1 MTDAPRQNDNRV
13 KVPKG
18 NTKRLPDRKKAK
30 PQDIFIRFSEPI
42 SPDGKRLKAFLIY
55 RMTPLVIPFDIK
67 ETEQSDDGTSKLV
80 LRFASKTSAYKAV
93 NSFHQ
98 SNKKTTSKIH
108 CSFSKEEDEQQM
120 VMSKVKAETK
130 FDQHMTKI
138 VEAAKTALDKHDVKI
153 REANNEVTRII
164 KALDKSQGLSFE
176 EFDMLSNE
184 KGAREDKLNELS
196 LQRKEFQ
203 SFLSSMRTKCET
215 LKFDPKF
222 ETKLNEL
229 RKYLGVECHRLKCA
243 LPMYAR
249 RKDILNIVKDHQ
261 VSVILGETGSGKS
274 TQMVQYLYQAG
285 FADKGMIACT
295 QPRKIA
301 AVSLATHVASE
312 MASCVGQ
319 TVGYRVG
326 MQKKQSAITKILYM
340 TDHVLLNECLKDN
353 NLADFSCLIIDEAHE
368 RSIYTDL
375 LLGMIKACL
384 RSRPDL
390 KVIVTSATINPGVF
404 VSFFGGP
411 DICPVLKVSGR
422 TFPVTVF
429 YKEDDD
435 KPFPENHEEK
445 AVTKAVQIHTESPI
459 MDGDILVFLTS
470 PLETEKS
477 CEKFEACVSSKDYK
491 CMQLHGKLQA
501 EEQKNV
507 FLPTPPGTRK
517 IVFAT
522 NSAETSITIPG
533 IRFVIDTGLSKEMR
547 FDPRKNINSLSM
559 FPVSKSSAE
568 QRKGRAGRMAPGN
581 CYRLFSE
588 KDFNEM
594 EPNTKPEILRVHLGQ
609 ALLKLLELGV
619 NPLEFD
625 FVESPPKDS
634 LQTAMNTLTDIH
646 AVKDGSIT
654 ELGKW
659 IAKLPLEPRLG
670 VLVKNGI
677 DKGVAVES
685 IVIAACC
692 TSTGIF
698 FRMGTEAEKRAA
710 DVKKTQFCHAG
721 GDLLTMLNVFRAWYS
736 VNEKAKGKWC
746 NDNSINGKSMKGVRE
761 TVNEILT
768 ILRKEMKE
776 EITFSLRPGTEIDPL
791 LQCLVVDCMKHNV
804 CCFLGHEQAGYVT
817 GKQLHHVQVH
827 PSSSLKA
834 LGQIPRLVVYWQLL
848 HTTKAFVTNLTPV
861 DEELL
866 DANGFCILFNIDVDG
881 VAKQRVSL
889 AGKIPTGN
897 FVFKKFVGPM
907 YKYKIEKEDQLRTL
921 CNNSIVILEANREI
935 GEIQLFCNDRYSKL
949 TLGNLE
955 EDINCIAKPL
965 TLETVEAQ
973 LGARKSDSGI
983 RAVIGTGGSVQ
994 DILMP
999 YQFRTVKIRIDGS
1012 APFQSEEEIHNTLSL
1027 YGQIENIYQFKASAK
1042 NALWGKATFR
1052 RQEDALKAFQK
1063 TREVAGTPNDKED
1076 KFDKEMRITLLPERS
1091 MGDRKRTTNFTLKLC
1106 WVRRSSK
1113 GIGYVTLDCPED
1125 MATILSYRTMSID
1138 DSLVEVKL
1146 HKRGNIFLKG
1156 FHFDVTEESVVK
1168 SLAELIGVQPD
1179 RKRFQVVIPRDLV
1192 DTTVDPQKII
1202 KEHVMRFVPEDAFK
1216 VNVINVKPATVR
1228 GLAFVTFTSAEN
1240 FQLVADRLTSGSSI
1254 ILHSNP
1260 VTVSVDLKSSI
1271 YLNKN
1276 VYEATADDIQ
1286 SYIEFARINVPKANI
1301 AVKIFPAGNI
1311 AVDMCASSTADMAFI
1326 KAGIHKVVDGDC
1338 LECATNQ
1345 FISKLFTRNAREH
1358 LKVVEQEEK
1367 AVVIVDDRTMT
1378 VRIQGSS
1385 ESRTKS
1391 LIRINE
1397 YLGKMA
1403 NASEKQ
1409 VSLKG
1414 PNVPIGLMKAMLVKY
1429 GTDLGQMQTD
1439 SGLLSVNLNHR
1450 YHSIT
1455 LTGEPMAIEKATS
1468 MIDVIR
1474 NELDINP
1481 TDPGANSLPEC
1492 PVCLCEIELS
1502 DLTRLEY
1509 CGHAYCQPCLK
1520 LHFQSALR
1528 DKQFPMLCC
1537 VDDCNKP
1544 IVQKDI
1550 RQQIGKGVV
1559 DMKQLALATVSSFV
1573 GKNKETY
1580 RYCITP
1586 DCEMVY
1592 RVSDDG
1598 RMFQCGDCD
1607 VRVCTSCHIQYHDGL
1622 TCAMYQSAKTGE
1634 GSVDMWIKESPTTR
1648 KGCPSCKIGIEK
1660 IDGCNHMTC
1669 TACKAHICWV
1679 CLAFFSS
1686 GRECYGHLQEKHNSF
1701 M

>member
-1 MTDAPRQNDNRV
+1 MADMPRQNVNSEN
-13 KVPKG
+13 VP
-18 NTKRLPDRKKAK
+18 RDK
-30 PQDIFIRFSEPI
+30 PQDIFITFSEPV
-42 SPDGKRLKAFLIY
+42 SSDEKKLKAFLLH
-55 RMTPLVIPFDIK
+55 RMAPLKILFDVRK
-67 ETEQSDDGTSKLV
+67 TKQSKDGTSKLV
-80 LRFASKTSAYKAV
+80 LRFASKTSADEAV

-98 SNKKTTSKIH
+98 SNKTTTSKIH
-108 CSFSKEEDEQQM
+108 CSFSKEEDKQQM

-130 FDQHMTKI
+130 FDQHMTRI
-138 VEAAKTALDKHDVKI
+138 AEAAKTALDKHDIKI
-153 REANNEVTRII
+153 REANNEVRRINE
-164 KALDKSQGLSFE
+164 ALDKSQGLSFE

-203 SFLSSMRTKCET
+203 SFLSSMRTKCES
-215 LKFDPKF
+215 LKFDTKF

-249 RKDILNIVKDHQ
+249 RKDILNVVKDHQ

-274 TQMVQYLYQAG
+274 TQMVQYLYQAR
-285 FADKGMIACT
+285 FADNGIIACT

-301 AVSLATHVASE
+301 AVSLAMHVASE

-340 TDHVLLNECLKDN
+340 TDHVLLNECLRDN
-353 NLADFSCLIIDEAHE
+353 NLSEFSCLIIDEAHE

-429 YKEDDD
+429 YKEDED

-459 MDGDILVFLTS
+459 TDGDILVFLTS

-477 CEKFEACVSSKDYK
+477 CEKFEACMSSKDYK

-501 EEQKNV
+501 EEQKDV
-507 FLPTPPGTRK
+507 FLPTPLGTRK

-547 FDPRKNINSLSM
+547 FDPKKNTNTLSM
-559 FPVSKSSAE
+559 FPVTKSSAE
-568 QRKGRAGRMAPGN
+568 QRKGRAGRMAPGT

-634 LQTAMNTLTDIH
+634 LQTAMNTLTDIQ
-646 AVKDGSIT
+646 AVKNGCIT

-685 IVIAACC
+685 MVIAACC
-692 TSTGIF
+692 TSSGIF
-698 FRMGTEAEKRAA
+698 FRIGSEAEKSAA
-710 DVKKTQFCHAG
+710 DVRKTQFCHAG
-721 GDLLTMLNVFRAWYS
+721 GDLLTMLNAFRAWYR
-736 VNEKAKGKWC
+736 VDEKAKGKWC
-746 NDNSINGKSMKGVRE
+746 NENNINGKSMKGVRE

-768 ILRKEMKE
+768 ILRKEMEE
-776 EITFSLRPGTEIDPL
+776 EIKFSLRPGTEVDQL
-791 LQCLVVDCMKHNV
+791 LQCLVIDCMKHNV

-817 GKQLHHVQVH
+817 GKHFHCVQVH

-861 DEELL
+861 DEEIL
-866 DANGFCILFNIDVDG
+866 DANGFSPFFDIDIEG
-881 VAKQRVSL
+881 VEKQRVSL
-889 AGKIPTGN
+889 AGKIPTGK

-907 YKYKIEKEDQLRTL
+907 YKYKIEKEERLRTL
-921 CNNSIVILEANREI
+921 CNDTIIIIEANREI
-935 GEIQLFCNDRYSKL
+935 GEIQLFCNDLYSQL
-949 TLGNLE
+949 TLDNLE
-955 EDINCIAKPL
+955 EAIHCIAEPL

-973 LGARKSDSGI
+973 LGSKKSDSGI
-983 RAVIGTGGSVQ
+983 RAVIGAGGSVQ

-1012 APFQSEEEIHNTLSL
+1012 ESSQSEDEIRDILTF
-1027 YGQIENIYQFKASAK
+1027 YGQIENLYRFKASGK
-1042 NALWGKATFR
+1042 NVLWGKATFC
-1052 RQEDALKAFQK
+1052 RQGDAQNAFQK
-1063 TREVAGTPNDKED
+1063 TREVTGACDDRED
-1076 KFDKEMRITLLPERS
+1076 KLDQEMRITLIPEQS
-1091 MGDRKRTTNFTLKLC
+1091 MSERKRTTIFTLKLC

-1113 GIGYVTLDCPED
+1113 GIGYVTLDSPED
-1125 MATILSYRTMSID
+1125 KATLLAHKTMSID
-1138 DSLVEVKL
+1138 NSLVEVRQ
-1146 HKRGNIFLKG
+1146 HKSGNIFLKG

-1179 RKRFQVVIPRDLV
+1179 RKRFKVVIPRNAV

-1202 KEHVMRFVPEDAFK
+1202 KECVMRYVPEDSFK
-1216 VNVINVKPATVR
+1216 VNIKDVNPTTVR
-1228 GLAFVTFTSAEN
+1228 GSAFVTFTSAEK
-1240 FQLVADRLTSGSSI
+1240 FQLVADKLTSGSSFT
-1254 ILHSNP
+1254 LHDNP
-1260 VTVSVDLKSSI
+1260 VTVAFDLKSSI

-1276 VYEATADDIQ
+1276 VYESTKDAIQ
-1286 SYIEFARINVPKANI
+1286 SYIEFVRSNVPKASI
-1301 AVKIFPAGNI
+1301 AIKVFPPGNV
-1311 AVDMCASSTADMAFI
+1311 AVGLCASSSTDMAFV
-1326 KAGIHKVVDGDC
+1326 KAGIHKVVDGDS
-1338 LECATNQ
+1338 LDCATNQ
-1345 FISKLFTRNAREH
+1345 FIDKLFTRNAREH
-1358 LKVVEQEEK
+1358 LKVVEREEK
-1367 AVVIVDDRTMT
+1367 AVISIDDRTMT

-1385 ESRTKS
+1385 ESRAKS
-1391 LIRINE
+1391 LMRINE

-1429 GTDLGQMQTD
+1429 GTDLWQMQTD

-1450 YHSIT
+1450 YHSVT
-1455 LTGEPMAIEKATS
+1455 LTGEQPAIEKATS
-1468 MIDVIR
+1468 MIDQIK
-1474 NELDINP
+1474 NELDNNP
-1481 TDPGANSLPEC
+1481 TDHGANLLPEC

-1509 CGHAYCQPCLK
+1509 CGHAYCQSCLK
-1520 LHFQSALR
+1520 LHFQSALQ
-1528 DKQFPMLCC
+1528 DKQFPILCC
-1537 VDDCNKP
+1537 VEDCNKP

-1573 GKNKETY
+1573 GKNKETF

-1622 TCAMYQSAKTGE
+1622 TCAMYQLAKTGE
-1634 GSVDMWIKESPTTR
+1634 ESVDMWIKERPTTR
-1648 KGCPSCKIGIEK
+1648 KRCPKCKIGIEK
-1660 IDGCNHMTC
+1660 TYGCNHMTC
-1669 TACKAHICWV
+1669 TACNTHICWV
-1679 CLAFFSS
+1679 CLAYFSTGS
-1686 GRECYGHLQEKHNSF
+1686 ECYGHLQAKHSSF
-1701 M
+1701 V